1 MKSKIN
7 KYFFKE
13 FAHYFIVVLFS
24 LISIVWIVQAVNFLD
39 LIIEDGH
46 ALGIYFSYSLLSL
59 PKIVTRLIPFCFLI
73 AVILTILKLEKD
85 NELIVFWTSG
95 LNKIRIVNFILF
107 ISALVMLIQLF
118 MANTL
123 SPISLN
129 LSRSILKNSSL
140 DIFPSLIKEKQFN
153 DTIEDVTFFVEKR
166 SADGSFENIFI
177 RDHGKILSDQ
187 DTKSSSIF
195 AKFGFIQQNQS
206 SRYLVLYNGTIQK
219 ESHNGKINFLKFD
232 KTTLNIKDLVGKTIT
247 QPKIQEDSSLRL
259 FLCASGYDFDSSFPT
274 TKFTPI
280 HLRKNLKNYLENK
293 VIKNGHNCSVLNK
306 DIIIELNRR
315 FGMPL
320 YIPILALIASFLLKS
335 KKENRVNN
343 YYTYIYFFIGFFILM
358 LAEIF
363 IRYSGM
369 SHYKLLYYL
378 LPVLCMPIIYLILL
392 KNFKYE
398 NI

>member
-13 FAHYFIVVLFS
+13 FLYYFIVVLFS
-24 LISIVWIVQAVNFLD
+24 LISVVWIVQAVNFLD

-46 ALGIYFSYSLLSL
+46 ALGVYFSYSLLTL
-59 PKIVTRLIPFCFLI
+59 PKIITRLFPFCFLI

-95 LNKIRIVNFILF
+95 LNKIKIVNFIFL
-107 ISALVMLIQLF
+107 ISVLVMLVQLL

-123 SPISLN
+123 SPTSLN
-129 LSRSILKNSSL
+129 MSRSILKNSSL
-140 DIFPSLIKEKQFN
+140 DFFPSLIKEKQFN
-153 DTIEDVTFFVEKR
+153 DTVEDVTFFVEKK

-187 DTKSSSIF
+187 NTKSSSIF
-195 AKFGFIQQNQS
+195 AKTGFIQQNQS
-206 SRYLVLYNGTIQK
+206 SRYLILYNGTIQK
-219 ESHNGKINFLKFD
+219 ESNNGKINFLKFD

-247 QPKIQEDSSLRL
+247 QPKIQENTTLRL
-259 FLCASGYDFDSSFPT
+259 FLCSTGFDPDSAIQTSN
-274 TKFTPI
+274 
-280 HLRKNLKNYLENK
+280 LRLVYLKNYLKNK
-293 VIKNGHNCSVLNK
+293 VIKNSHNCSTNNK
-306 DIIIELNRR
+306 NITIELNRR

-320 YIPILALIASFLLKS
+320 YIPILALISSFLLS
-335 KKENRVNN
+335 SRKEHKMNN
-343 YYTYIYFFIGFFILM
+343 YYKYIYFLIGFFILM
-358 LAEIF
+358 FAEIS
-363 IRYSGM
+363 IRYSGLEN
-369 SHYKLLYYL
+369 YRLLYYL
-378 LPVLCMPIIYLILL
+378 LPILSIPIIYLFLL

>member
-13 FAHYFIVVLFS
+13 FLYYFIVVLFS
-24 LISIVWIVQAVNFLD
+24 LISVVWIVQAVNFLD

-46 ALGIYFSYSLLSL
+46 ALGVYFSYSLLTL
-59 PKIVTRLIPFCFLI
+59 PKIITRLFPFCFLI

-95 LNKIRIVNFILF
+95 LNKIKIVNFIFL
-107 ISALVMLIQLF
+107 ISVLVMLVQLL

-123 SPISLN
+123 SPTSLN
-129 LSRSILKNSSL
+129 MSRSILKNSSL
-140 DIFPSLIKEKQFN
+140 DFFPSLIKEKQFN
-153 DTIEDVTFFVEKR
+153 DTVEDVTFFVEKK

-187 DTKSSSIF
+187 NTKSSSIF
-195 AKFGFIQQNQS
+195 AKTGFIQQNQS
-206 SRYLVLYNGTIQK
+206 SRYLILYNGTIQK
-219 ESHNGKINFLKFD
+219 ESNNGKINFLKFD

-247 QPKIQEDSSLRL
+247 QPKIQENTTLRL
-259 FLCASGYDFDSSFPT
+259 FLCSTGFDPDSAIQTSN
-274 TKFTPI
+274 
-280 HLRKNLKNYLENK
+280 LRLVYLKNYLKNK
-293 VIKNGHNCSVLNK
+293 VIKNSHNCSTNNK
-306 DIIIELNRR
+306 NITIELNRR

-320 YIPILALIASFLLKS
+320 YIPILALISCFLLS
-335 KKENRVNN
+335 SRKEHKMNN
-343 YYTYIYFFIGFFILM
+343 YYKYIYFLIGFFILM
-358 LAEIF
+358 FAEIS
-363 IRYSGM
+363 IRYSGLEN
-369 SHYKLLYYL
+369 YRLLYYL
-378 LPVLCMPIIYLILL
+378 LPILSIPIIYLFLL